1 MDKAYSGSPI
11 DALDFEP
18 IFLSTGILVL
28 GGFLVGPGCPH

>member
-1 MDKAYSGSPI
+1 MDKAYSGSLI

-18 IFLSTGILVL
+18 TFLSAGILVS